1 MIILLCKK
9 FIYIER
15 IDFNMD
21 KKDLKLHLPRWN
33 ELPNID
39 LYIDQVVTLINST
52 LSPFLT
58 NVNMEDVNLLLTKN
72 MINNYVKNKIIE
84 PPIKKKYNKNHLS
97 KFFVICVLKE
107 VYKINDIKILIELAL
122 QSSNIENA
130 YDNFCKL
137 FEESLECVF
146 KKVDFIDKFSTND
159 NKYLLKSVLLSCA
172 YAIYTKKQI

>member
-21 KKDLKLHLPRWN
+21 KKDLKLHLPRWD

-52 LSPFLT
+52 LSPFLN

-72 MINNYVKNKIIE
+72 MINNYVKNKIID
-84 PPIKKKYNKNHLS
+84 PL
-97 KFFVICVLKE
+97 
-107 VYKINDIKILIELAL
+107 IN
-122 QSSNIENA
+122 
-130 YDNFCKL
+130 
-137 FEESLECVF
+137 
-146 KKVDFIDKFSTND
+146 
-159 NKYLLKSVLLSCA
+159 
-172 YAIYTKKQI
+172 

>member
-1 MIILLCKK
+1 
-9 FIYIER
+9 
-15 IDFNMD
+15 MD

-52 LSPFLT
+52 LSPFLN

-84 PPIKKKYNKNHLS
+84 PPIKKKYNKNH
-97 KFFVICVLKE
+97 
-107 VYKINDIKILIELAL
+107 IKILIELAL